1 MASPAAATTTV
12 MVCQVV
18 ISKVTR
24 RRKER
29 YPEDEVWT
37 SPKEPNSPNQQEAA
51 YRGLHPSPSNPLSLL
66 PSVGG
71 LEGIRVEK
79 GGRKGNL

>member
-1 MASPAAATTTV
+1 LELWGLWRGYKNSKASREAVAMASPAAATTTV

-37 SPKEPNSPNQQEAA
+37 SPKGPDSPNHQE
-51 YRGLHPSPSNPLSLL
+51 SSL
-66 PSVGG
+66 
-71 LEGIRVEK
+71 
-79 GGRKGNL
+79 

>member
-1 MASPAAATTTV
+1 MVATALLLLVSAAMLA
-12 MVCQVV
+12 VV
-18 ISKVTR
+18 LAIVGLLFCWTAGNSN
-24 RRKER
+24 
-29 YPEDEVWT
+29 DEVWT

-71 LEGIRVEK
+71 LEENRVE
-79 GGRKGNL
+79 